1 MNPILAA
8 LVVPALACAAAL
20 WLLLRFAARLPL
32 DVPNARSLHERP
44 VPRVG
49 GVALAI
55 GVAAAVLA
63 DFAPFGLA
71 LALALVLAVVSFLDD
86 LHRLPTGVRLAAHLA
101 AAAAF
106 TWYVLTPM
114 LVLELALIVLAVAW
128 ITNLYNFMD
137 GSDGLAGGMSIVG
150 FGAYA
155 IAASQAGDQGTALT
169 AATIVGA
176 SAAFLAFNFP
186 PARVF
191 LGDVG
196 SIPLGFLAGALG
208 VIGWRND
215 AWPLWFPLLVFAPF
229 IGDATLTLV
238 RRLLR
243 RERVWRAHREHYYQ
257 RMVRMGLGHR
267 RTALIAYVLMALC
280 AVAALFARA
289 EAPAVQWTVFAGA
302 SALLAVVAAWV
313 DFKWARRAAE
323 TST

>member
-1 MNPILAA
+1 MNAVLGASLLAM
-8 LVVPALACAAAL
+8 LVCAAAL
-20 WLLLRFAARLPL
+20 WLLLRFAPRLPL

-49 GVALAI
+49 GVALALGI
-55 GVAAAVLA
+55 TAAVLA
-63 DFAPFGLA
+63 GFAPFSLA

-86 LHRLPTGVRLAAHLA
+86 LHPLPTGVRLAAHLA
-101 AAAAF
+101 AAAALA
-106 TWYVLTPM
+106 WYILSPM
-114 LVLELALIVLAVAW
+114 HPLELALIVLAVAW

-155 IAASQAGDQGTALT
+155 IAASLADDQGTALT

-186 PARVF
+186 PARIF

-229 IGDATLTLV
+229 IGDATITLV
-238 RRLLR
+238 KRLLR

-257 RMVRMGLGHR
+257 RLVRMGLGHR

-280 AVAALFARA
+280 AVAALFGRA
-289 EAPAVQWTVFAGA
+289 EAPVVQWTVFAGT
-302 SALLAVVAAWV
+302 SALLAVVAAWI
-313 DFKWARRAAE
+313 DFKWSRRAAE